1 DDDGKIVLS
10 FMGHGNPDEKK
21 IFESVI
27 KSFEETY
34 DNVKVNY
41 TALPICE
48 YAQRLSTLI
57 ASGKHPDVYY
67 AAGPEFA
74 RFVAADQLLNLQPYL
89 DSTDIFDPDNVWEQA
104 LNRYRFNGNTVGEG
118 DLYGLPKDVG
128 PWALAYNKN
137 LFDEAD
143 VDYPPA
149 DLTNWTWNELIET
162 AKKLTKDT
170 NGDGRTD
177 QYGIAGFPLENAVWA
192 NGADYV
198 DYETGEIKIDSPEFI
213 EAMQFV
219 VDLNHKH
226 GVSPSQE
233 AEQAQNS
240 YTRFVS
246 GGVAMFPMGPWD
258 QPAFWELPCE
268 WDLATWPAS
277 PNTGNTATWL
287 GSMGFVVSK
296 KTKHPDEAFAL
307 ASYLS
312 LDENGQ
318 RQFMELGQQVP
329 NLKDLT
335 ENEFLKMDKSP
346 ENRQEFIDIIQDYGH
361 PNLGWGSPDTKWL
374 DTFNEEASKVWN
386 GEVTVKD
393 WVKEMKPKLEELYK
407 KGNLD

>member
-1 DDDGKIVLS
+1 MKKMSKWMLALFLVVFAFITGCSKDSSGDDDGKIVLS

-27 KSFEETY
+27 KSLEETY

-41 TALPICE
+41 TSVPPGE

-67 AAGPEFA
+67 AAGPAFA

-89 DSTDIFDPDNVWEQA
+89 DSTHIFDPDNVWEQA

-233 AEQAQNS
+233 AEQ
-240 YTRFVS
+240 
-246 GGVAMFPMGPWD
+246 
-258 QPAFWELPCE
+258 
-268 WDLATWPAS
+268 
-277 PNTGNTATWL
+277 
-287 GSMGFVVSK
+287 
-296 KTKHPDEAFAL
+296 
-307 ASYLS
+307 
-312 LDENGQ
+312 
-318 RQFMELGQQVP
+318 
-329 NLKDLT
+329 
-335 ENEFLKMDKSP
+335 
-346 ENRQEFIDIIQDYGH
+346 
-361 PNLGWGSPDTKWL
+361 
-374 DTFNEEASKVWN
+374 
-386 GEVTVKD
+386 
-393 WVKEMKPKLEELYK
+393 
-407 KGNLD
+407 